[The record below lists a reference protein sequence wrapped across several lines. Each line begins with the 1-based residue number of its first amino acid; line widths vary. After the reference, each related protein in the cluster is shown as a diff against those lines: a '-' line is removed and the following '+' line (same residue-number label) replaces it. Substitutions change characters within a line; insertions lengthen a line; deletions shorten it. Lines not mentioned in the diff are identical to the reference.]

1 LSFAVVGFL
10 IVWWLGAKGFCTY
23 GCPYGAIFG
32 VADRLAPGRIRVT
45 DACEGCGHCTS
56 VCSSNVRVHE
66 EVAKHGM
73 VVDPGCMKCLDC
85 VSVCPKDALYFGFG
99 APKPIS
105 RSQQRIAARADFT
118 WPEELTL
125 ALVALLAFGSFHG
138 AWFGEPV
145 PLLLAVGLAVITA
158 VFSLLAVRLLRRGE
172 MTFQHRA
179 LKLQG
184 RLTAAGRWVLLAIA
198 AWLLLTVDTGV
209 VSFCSW
215 RSEVASAAVPPRE
228 QKVPRAAGLRA
239 IDDILATAV
248 AFTLVDDPKLHFRR
262 GMVQRELGATLE
274 DVSLF
279 ASAEAELRR
288 ALALNPDF
296 QSAIVPLTDL
306 LNLRGATEEIEP
318 LLLHALQ
325 LQPNDNGARV
335 RLERLQ
341 QRRGK

>member
-1 LSFAVVGFL
+1 
-10 IVWWLGAKGFCTY
+10 
-23 GCPYGAIFG
+23 
-32 VADRLAPGRIRVT
+32 
-45 DACEGCGHCTS
+45 
-56 VCSSNVRVHE
+56 
-66 EVAKHGM
+66 
-73 VVDPGCMKCLDC
+73 
-85 VSVCPKDALYFGFG
+85 
-99 APKPIS
+99 
-105 RSQQRIAARADFT
+105 
-118 WPEELTL
+118 
-125 ALVALLAFGSFHG
+125 
-138 AWFGEPV
+138 
-145 PLLLAVGLAVITA
+145 
-158 VFSLLAVRLLRRGE
+158 
-172 MTFQHRA
+172 
-179 LKLQG
+179 
-184 RLTAAGRWVLLAIA
+184 
-198 AWLLLTVDTGV
+198 
-209 VSFCSW
+209 
-215 RSEVASAAVPPRE
+215 
-228 QKVPRAAGLRA
+228 
-239 IDDILATAV
+239 V